1 MSLNNNINNSEFISS
16 LERKGVIDQ
25 TKNFIRNALYE
36 KLKNNNIPE
45 ETKLKLYPSN
55 FNIDDQNLYTML
67 KLEYILIDDFLIRT
81 KLIYT
86 HSIFNNEIKSLIK
99 PLIPLDDIELVSL
112 LGINMKE
119 LNELRYKWNNSNDS
133 LDQIKSTYLYQIL
146 NSHTKIMKI
155 DEDTQTNDL
164 PIFDNALYSPDIRV
178 GVTQPID
185 IELRLKNIEEKYNKK
200 N

>member
-1 MSLNNNINNSEFISS
+1 MSLNNNLNNSEFISS

-67 KLEYILIDDFLIRT
+67 KLEYTLIDDFLIRT
-81 KLIYT
+81 KLNYT

-133 LDQIKSTYLYQIL
+133 SDQIKSTYLYQIL
-146 NSHTKIMKI
+146 NSQNFK
-155 DEDTQTNDL
+155 
-164 PIFDNALYSPDIRV
+164 FSY
-178 GVTQPID
+178 
-185 IELRLKNIEEKYNKK
+185 KNHENR
-200 N
+200 